1 MRYCEVCRAAFQERR
16 TCPRDDIPTRADLVD
31 PLLGAVLGERY
42 RVLDHLA
49 SGGMGQVYRAAHT
62 RIASLFAV
70 KVLYGDLAYD
80 EAMRARFEREAEV
93 ASLLQ
98 SRYIV
103 RVVDFSQSDSGLLYL
118 AMEHLAGDTL
128 ADLVRR
134 AGRLEPRRA
143 LELAVQVARGL
154 AHAHERGVV
163 HRDLKSENVM
173 VIREDD
179 AEVAKVLDFG
189 VARLRHSTR
198 VTGSRTVLGTPA
210 FMSPEQF
217 AGDDVDGRTDLYA
230 LGVTLHELLTGAL
243 PFESDNPLDLMRRHL
258 TAPPPP
264 LAPVLGASPLVAGL
278 EGLSRGLLA
287 KRKEDRFASARAFV
301 EAARRVLEPASAP
314 ASAPTPS
321 QTAQPS
327 AANRAGPPVDRALLA
342 AIWAAIE
349 LGAPA
354 YNAGD
359 HARCYALYRQCVEAA
374 LSGQRTP
381 PLGLAE
387 RARLLVA
394 HEQAAAAPGPTRAAW
409 TLRHAFDELASAA
422 PISALPVRD
431 AVDAALDVFQA
442 VAARTYALGRADV
455 VAPLHVRFATLLRDA
470 AAQLATRQAE
480 LPALDRALTAAR
492 ASKGD
497 VVAAVLSET
506 FERLRQPYTPS
517 IAHSLPTA
525 PTRLGPPAAAI
536 SDLVRDAIL
545 RAIRHGVPAYNAGD
559 HAGCAREYQLTAD
572 AVVGECA
579 RDPGSAPVAAW
590 LGSVADRAR
599 VASPHDA
606 AWMLRH
612 AFDALLALP
621 R

>member
-1 MRYCEVCRAAFQERR
+1 M
-16 TCPRDDIPTRADLVD
+16 D

-80 EAMRARFEREAEV
+80 EPMRARFEREAEV

-134 AGRLEPRRA
+134 AGRVEPRRA

-179 AEVAKVLDFG
+179 VDVAKVLDFG
-189 VARLRHSTR
+189 VARLRHGAR
-198 VTGSRTVLGTPA
+198 LTGSRGVHGTPA
-210 FMSPEQF
+210 FMAPEQF
-217 AGDDVDGRTDLYA
+217 SGAEVDGRADLYA
-230 LGVTLHELLTGAL
+230 LGVTLHELLTGTL
-243 PFESDNPLDLMRRHL
+243 PFDSSNPLELLRLHL

-264 LAPVLGASPLVAGL
+264 LAPVLGTSPLVLGL
-278 EGLSRGLLA
+278 EELSRGLLA
-287 KRKEDRFASARAFV
+287 KRKEDRFPSARAFV
-301 EAARRVLEPASAP
+301 EAARRVLEPPPAP
-314 ASAPTPS
+314 VPS
-321 QTAQPS
+321 IPPS
-327 AANRAGPPVDRALLA
+327 HPVSGRVGPALIGVERGLLGS
-342 AIWAAIE
+342 IWAAIE

-359 HARCYALYRQCVEAA
+359 HARCYALYRECVAAA
-374 LSGQRTP
+374 LSPQRTP

-394 HEQAAAAPGPTRAAW
+394 YEQAAAAPSPTHAAW

-422 PISALPVRD
+422 PTSNLPVRD
-431 AVDAALDVFQA
+431 ALDLAIDVFQA

-455 VAPLHVRFATLLRDA
+455 AGPIHLRFATLLREA
-470 AAQLATRQAE
+470 AAAPQGAPGRQAE
-480 LPALDRALTAAR
+480 LPALDRALAVASR
-492 ASKGD
+492 ATGD
-497 VVAAVLSET
+497 AVAAALSEA
-506 FERLRQPYTPS
+506 FERLRQPSPQ
-517 IAHSLPTA
+517 AAAQAFATA
-525 PTRLGPPAAAI
+525 PTRHGPPIALV
-536 SDLVRDAIL
+536 SDLVRGAIL
-545 RAIRHGVPAYNAGD
+545 RAIRQGVPAYNAGD

-572 AVVGECA
+572 AIVGECG
-579 RDPGSAPVAAW
+579 RDPAAAPVAAW
-590 LGSVADRAR
+590 LGTIAERAR
-599 VASPHDA
+599 AASPHDA